1 MYRGD
6 LRDLR
11 FGSRLC
17 SVLDLGHR
25 LVVMDLNDEA
35 AVIERHS
42 TLRQDLKEVVGH
54 GSGFEVLEKYGH
66 W

>member
-1 MYRGD
+1 
-6 LRDLR
+6 
-11 FGSRLC
+11 
-17 SVLDLGHR
+17 
-25 LVVMDLNDEA
+25 MDLNDEA
-35 AVIERHS
+35 AVIKRHS